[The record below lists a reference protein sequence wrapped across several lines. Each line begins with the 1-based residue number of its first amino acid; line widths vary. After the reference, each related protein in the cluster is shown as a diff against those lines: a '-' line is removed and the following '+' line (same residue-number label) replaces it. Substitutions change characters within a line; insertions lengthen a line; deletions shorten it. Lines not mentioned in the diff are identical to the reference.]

1 MRDLITVSDL
11 ELRSSSL
18 QVDHWQRPS
27 KEQPLVCTL
36 SIRTDVDSEA
46 EHDDLLQDS
55 LNYGTVTK
63 EIEQFVAELDRTE
76 QDLPLEFVAEEIAKV
91 VLFRAN
97 APNVHLSLRRPRALL
112 TADCIGVSITRARSD
127 YSQPRRDSASLGS
140 QPRPLLSD
148 YALLASSKNP
158 LEDTFFVKG
167 LRRYIIIGLNPC
179 EREDEQEVIVDLD
192 FYAESHEMINNA
204 RVAWSGWRGMVKQL
218 ENHLSSSKPLTIEL
232 ITTSLA
238 RIITKPPPPSALP
251 PTWNVPRTTVRVAK
265 PVALMFAKH
274 PSVQVTRRRSDFYPT
289 HELARSYST
298 SASPEGRHTALLG
311 LGTNLGDRVGNLSNA
326 LGKLQELAKGSVKV
340 ISTSFLYESEA
351 MYHEEQAR
359 FLNAAIEIDTSLS
372 PSALLD
378 TLKDVEANL
387 GRDFTTFRNGPRV
400 IDLDLLLYD
409 DAVYERPAASK
420 HDNRWLKV
428 PHQSIQEREFV
439 LRPLADL
446 APARRHPVTGLAL
459 FEHLE
464 NLMQQTR
471 STVHRVF
478 PLCPRTVFPY
488 SRDLQLPCASTTT
501 RTLLMSIINTTPD
514 SFSDGGLYNSV
525 SSAVSSCRSHIS
537 AGADILDIGGMS
549 TRPGASDVTEEEEIA
564 RVVPLIKALRTEHGF
579 ATPISI
585 DTFRPNVARAAVNA
599 GANIINDVHGGREE
613 GMLEVMRELGVPVVL
628 MHSRGD
634 SKSMTGLTDY
644 GAEGV
649 VKAVRKEMEEMV
661 EAALSAGLARWN
673 IILDPGIGFAK
684 TSQQNHVLL
693 RHLDSLFSE
702 SELLKEFPVLV
713 GLSRK
718 KFLSPDKD
726 ARDRVIE
733 TAVGVTAT
741 VASGRCE
748 IARIHDTKEMKD
760 VVQVADAI
768 YRST

>member
-1 MRDLITVSDL
+1 M
-11 ELRSSSL
+11 
-18 QVDHWQRPS
+18 
-27 KEQPLVCTL
+27 
-36 SIRTDVDSEA
+36 
-46 EHDDLLQDS
+46 
-55 LNYGTVTK
+55 
-63 EIEQFVAELDRTE
+63 
-76 QDLPLEFVAEEIAKV
+76 
-91 VLFRAN
+91 
-97 APNVHLSLRRPRALL
+97 
-112 TADCIGVSITRARSD
+112 
-127 YSQPRRDSASLGS
+127 
-140 QPRPLLSD
+140 
-148 YALLASSKNP
+148 
-158 LEDTFFVKG
+158 
-167 LRRYIIIGLNPC
+167 
-179 EREDEQEVIVDLD
+179 
-192 FYAESHEMINNA
+192 
-204 RVAWSGWRGMVKQL
+204 
-218 ENHLSSSKPLTIEL
+218 
-232 ITTSLA
+232 
-238 RIITKPPPPSALP
+238 
-251 PTWNVPRTTVRVAK
+251 
-265 PVALMFAKH
+265 
-274 PSVQVTRRRSDFYPT
+274 
-289 HELARSYST
+289 
-298 SASPEGRHTALLG
+298 
-311 LGTNLGDRVGNLSNA
+311 
-326 LGKLQELAKGSVKV
+326 
-340 ISTSFLYESEA
+340 
-351 MYHEEQAR
+351 
-359 FLNAAIEIDTSLS
+359 
-372 PSALLD
+372 
-378 TLKDVEANL
+378 
-387 GRDFTTFRNGPRV
+387 

-439 LRPLADL
+439 LRPLAECVLVAPTSCVVQQAANDSFRACISL